1 LPYLNALQ
9 TTFTNRGCKRASS
22 RLALVFELLEGN
34 LYELMKDRKKH
45 FSKATVKSF
54 VRQILKSLDHMHKN
68 NVFHRDIKPENI
80 LVDKQGRNLKLADF
94 GSCRGITSKPPF
106 TEYISTRWYRPPE
119 CLLTS
124 GMYGSAMDIWGMGAI
139 LFELTTLYPLFPGS
153 DEADQ
158 ITRIHRVLGTP
169 KASVVSKLRKHA
181 SPQTSFAFP
190 KQDGIGLAKLLPGAS
205 DNYLDLL
212 QQTLAYDAS
221 ERITARKAM
230 SHPYFVGDHPQP
242 SSNGFKSTSTG
253 NRSNASTKTKGSRA
267 RRAKITPSTHDI
279 PSSSSLP
286 SNTAKTVM
294 MAESDKASGPMIQQS
309 AAKAVEAP
317 PPPITKP
324 RSMVSILLARN
335 NKHELVKDNKA
346 RNRTIYRKGGKS
358 NSNPSLQSSS
368 TSSRSN
374 LPRLKS
380 LIPDNKD
387 KKKVNSDNGNPPSFR
402 KHTKKKFNIRSSGY
416 GSSSVA
422 PVQGASSST
431 KLPSLSESNTL
442 KSKTKRRSNGR
453 HLPPITRGR
462 RGLR

>member
-1 LPYLNALQ
+1 
-9 TTFTNRGCKRASS
+9 
-22 RLALVFELLEGN
+22 
-34 LYELMKDRKKH
+34 M
-45 FSKATVKSF
+45 
-54 VRQILKSLDHMHKN
+54 
-68 NVFHRDIKPENI
+68 
-80 LVDKQGRNLKLADF
+80 
-94 GSCRGITSKPPF
+94 ITRIF
-106 TEYISTRWYRPPE
+106 Q
-119 CLLTS
+119 
-124 GMYGSAMDIWGMGAI
+124 
-139 LFELTTLYPLFPGS
+139 FELTTLYPLFPGS

-169 KASVVSKLRKHA
+169 KTSVVSKLRKHA
-181 SPQTSFAFP
+181 SPQTNFAFP
-190 KQDGIGLAKLLPGAS
+190 KQEGIGLAKLLPGAS

-212 QQTLAYDAS
+212 SQTLAYDAS
-221 ERITARKAM
+221 ERITAKKAM
-230 SHPYFVGDHPQP
+230 KHPYFVGDHPQP
-242 SSNGFKSTSTG
+242 SSNGFKSTTSS
-253 NRSNASTKTKGSRA
+253 RSNASTKTKGSRA
-267 RRAKITPSTHDI
+267 RRAKIAPSTHDI

-286 SNTAKTVM
+286 TTNTAKTVM
-294 MAESDKASGPMIQQS
+294 MAESDKASGPVLNQS

-335 NKHELVKDNKA
+335 NQHSLVKDNKA

-368 TSSRSN
+368 TNSGSN

-387 KKKVNSDNGNPPSFR
+387 KDKKASSDNSNPPSFR

-431 KLPSLSESNTL
+431 KLPSLSESTSLN
-442 KSKTKRRSNGR
+442 KSKTRKRSNGR
-453 HLPPITRGR
+453 RLPPITRGR